1 MSLARDPFLA
11 TVSKGVRLS
20 DDGIWR
26 DFFYVG
32 EDDATVLCYQ
42 RASDARP
49 RVCVPKEC
57 RAVVLRAA
65 HGEPLSG
72 HSDIARTVAVVSG
85 SYYWP
90 TLYADVAHFVRTCP
104 ACNAAKSSSQA
115 RMCPRW
121 CGLVRPILKA
131 RASAPKRPTGGRQL
145 PASRVQPCCAA
156 RAGV

>member
-1 MSLARDPFLA
+1 LLPLASSQPLPDLLSTIREAQARDPFLA

-32 EDDATVLCYQ
+32 EDDAKVLCYQ

-57 RAVVLRAA
+57 RAMVLRAA

-115 RMCPRW
+115 RF
-121 CGLVRPILKA
+121 
-131 RASAPKRPTGGRQL
+131 
-145 PASRVQPCCAA
+145 
-156 RAGV
+156 GVESFATVLDEPFSH